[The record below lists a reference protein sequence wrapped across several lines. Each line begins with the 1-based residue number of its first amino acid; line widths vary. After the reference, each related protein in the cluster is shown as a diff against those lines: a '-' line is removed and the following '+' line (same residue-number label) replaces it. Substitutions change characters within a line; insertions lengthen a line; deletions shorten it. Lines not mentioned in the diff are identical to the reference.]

1 MYETAVEQSVLY
13 DLPAEETRILP
24 LGFYEIAPGA
34 ELAMV
39 LSGIDSRSLSRYER
53 VKLIS
58 ACQKMVSHYQALLY
72 REVATLFAQQVVE
85 DPEAPIEDSAW
96 AVKTELGA
104 ALHLSNRSVELV
116 FDFALLLE
124 RASGVFAALSAGKI
138 DRYRAQVL
146 VNSTCHLP
154 DPDVSWVVGQV
165 IEEAEYLTASQL
177 RVRVQRLCFL
187 ASPEESRL
195 RYREAVGN
203 RFVSVRGNEFGTA
216 SLEGSDLPPD
226 RAEAAYRRLT
236 RLARKLKRNGEERTM
251 DQLRA
256 DLLLE
261 LLLGEEQGSGKE
273 GGSVDLR
280 VDLETLA
287 GLSEAPGELLG
298 FGPVIADLAR
308 QVAEAERHGRWS
320 WTVTDPV
327 TGMPLC
333 SGVTRR
339 RPRPAVRRAVEARNP
354 SCIFP
359 GCRMPSGRCDLDH
372 RQMYSKGGPTSES
385 NLVPLC
391 RRHHRCR
398 HRLGWRHRPLP
409 RGDHLW
415 VSPLGHRYTTS
426 GRPP

>member
-1 MYETAVEQSVLY
+1 MLLRLPEVFSSLRRGDLDLYRAET
-13 DLPAEETRILP
+13 I
-24 LGFYEIAPGA
+24 
-34 ELAMV
+34 
-39 LSGIDSRSLSRYER
+39 
-53 VKLIS
+53 
-58 ACQKMVSHYQALLY
+58 VSHTGHLPEEDA
-72 REVATLFAQQVVE
+72 RFVAE
-85 DPEAPIEDSAW
+85 
-96 AVKTELGA
+96 
-104 ALHLSNRSVELV
+104 
-116 FDFALLLE
+116 
-124 RASGVFAALSAGKI
+124 
-138 DRYRAQVL
+138 QVL
-146 VNSTCHLP
+146 V
-154 DPDVSWVVGQV
+154 
-165 IEEAEYLTASQL
+165 EAPGLSASQI

-236 RLARKLKRNGEERTM
+236 KLARKLKRKGESRTM

-261 LLLGEEQGSGKE
+261 LLLGEEQRSGKE
-273 GGSVDLR
+273 RGSVDLR

-372 RQMYSKGGPTSES
+372 RQMYSKGGPTCES

-398 HRLGWRHRPLP
+398 HRLGWWHQPLP

-415 VSPLGHRYTTS
+415 TSPLGHRYTTS